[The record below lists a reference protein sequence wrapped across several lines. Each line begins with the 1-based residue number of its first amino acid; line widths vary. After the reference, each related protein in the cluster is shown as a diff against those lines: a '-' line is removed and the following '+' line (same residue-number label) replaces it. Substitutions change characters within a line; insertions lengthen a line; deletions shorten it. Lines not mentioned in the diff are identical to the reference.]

1 MKLTVWIWEPNQ
13 VVVDEL
19 KRTWSLIAG
28 NEVCVC
34 SFRARPEKTDAPHP
48 DLLMAELSGRCDEVT
63 ELLGELRQQAGTDF
77 LPITAAREPSLFTKA
92 QQYGAIDY
100 ILKPFSA
107 RRLRQSLRR
116 YLRLKE
122 GITAG
127 CALTQKQL
135 DSFFYFHEN
144 QTSQI
149 AETLPPYSR
158 ELCRRLLTLLA
169 EEKEQ
174 KLTAQGAAEK
184 ALISRVTARKYMEIL
199 VKMGYVKRSIQKM
212 GRGRPQNIYELRK
225 R

>member
-1 MKLTVWIWEPNQ
+1 MKLTVWIWEPDQ
-13 VVVDEL
+13 AVVDEL
-19 KRTWSLIAG
+19 KRTWNLIAG
-28 NEVCVC
+28 SEICVC
-34 SFRARPEKTDAPHP
+34 SFRARPKKTDAPHP

-63 ELLGELRQQAGTDF
+63 ELLEELRQQAGTDF
-77 LPITAAREPSLFTKA
+77 LPVTTGREPSLFTKA

-100 ILKPFSA
+100 ILKPFHT

-135 DSFFYFHEN
+135 DGFFYFQESQAA
-144 QTSQI
+144 QTAQ
-149 AETLPPYSR
+149 TLPPYSR
-158 ELCRRLLTLLA
+158 EICRRLLALLT

-174 KLTAQGAAEK
+174 KLTAQEAAEK

-199 VKMGYVKRSIQKM
+199 VKIGYVKRSIQKM